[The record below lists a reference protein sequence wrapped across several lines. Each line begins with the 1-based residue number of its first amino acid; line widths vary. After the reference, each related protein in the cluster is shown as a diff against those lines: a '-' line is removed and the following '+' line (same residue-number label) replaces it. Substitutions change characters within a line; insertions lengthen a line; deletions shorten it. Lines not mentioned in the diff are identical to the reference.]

1 MKRLLC
7 MLLSAAAISA
17 FVSGCGSTQV
27 NWERMDAGNVPDR
40 EAAVAQA
47 KDAVRG
53 VLKDPDSTQFRNAG
67 QFFKT
72 RYNVGLSAVG
82 EPETLWALC
91 IEVNSKNSYGAYTG
105 YQNWLV
111 KFRNGYAVS
120 GDQSVMHAEQ
130 ECQSGPMHYGRR
142 APG

>member
-1 MKRLLC
+1 MDRFLRGMAC
-7 MLLSAAAISA
+7 ATMASA
-17 FVSGCGSTQV
+17 FLSGCGTAGV
-27 NWERMDAGNVPDR
+27 NWEKIDAGNVPDR
-40 EAAVAQA
+40 EVAVSQA

-53 VLKDPDSTQFRNAG
+53 VLKDPDSAQFRNAG

-72 RYNVGLSAVG
+72 LYNVGLSAVG

-142 APG
+142 VPG